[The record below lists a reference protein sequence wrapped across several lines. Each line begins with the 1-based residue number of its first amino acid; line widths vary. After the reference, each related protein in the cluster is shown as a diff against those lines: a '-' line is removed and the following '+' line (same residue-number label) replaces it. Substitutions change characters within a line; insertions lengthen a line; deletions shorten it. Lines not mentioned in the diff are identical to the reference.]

1 MMKRYYVTVNGKR
14 YEVEIEEVKG
24 EFSPRASVATTA
36 NVEVPQAPVSAP
48 AQVEAPAPVE
58 KKEVAEEKTQPQ
70 PAAVNA
76 EGERIECPMPGTILK
91 VNINPGDQVK
101 KGDVLFIL
109 EAMKMENEI
118 MAARDGKIVQVA
130 IAKGAAVN
138 TGDLLAVIQ

>member
-1 MMKRYYVTVNGKR
+1 MKRYYVTVNGKR

-48 AQVEAPAPVE
+48 AHVEAPAPVE
-58 KKEVAEEKTQPQ
+58 KKEVVEEKPQPQ
-70 PAAVNA
+70 PAAANA

-130 IAKGAAVN
+130 IAKGTAVN

>member
-1 MMKRYYVTVNGKR
+1 MKRYYVTVNGKR

-36 NVEVPQAPVSAP
+36 NVEVPQEPVSAP

-58 KKEVAEEKTQPQ
+58 KKEVVEEKPQSQ
-70 PAAVNA
+70 PAAANA

-130 IAKGAAVN
+130 IAKGTAVN